1 MNQLFGLQHRR
12 GVNRHLNDSWKASL
26 TVVESILTTRG
37 KHFHIGMQGIGM
49 VVVGTGTEVP
59 PCA

>member
-12 GVNRHLNDSWKASL
+12 GVNKHLNDSWKASL

-37 KHFHIGMQGIGM
+37 KHLNECVKGIL
-49 VVVGTGTEVP
+49 TDS
-59 PCA
+59 